1 MKNLSNEFYL
11 KNGVPGLETSDL
23 AGDDPL
29 DPESG
34 TNSGSS
40 SEEFI
45 LKIST

>member
-1 MKNLSNEFYL
+1 M
-11 KNGVPGLETSDL
+11 SDL

-45 LKIST
+45 SKFQLKKICESKLKHLKSTIF